1 MPAGSTIDDADP
13 LARNNVSVTGPQ
25 SPRGTLVLVHG
36 LGTNQQCW
44 DQVAAAFADWRIVR
58 LDNVGASP
66 VTQPHFRHNRYL
78 KLDAYADDLV
88 GVLDA
93 LQLQDAVLVG
103 HSVGAM
109 ISMLAAQG
117 RPQRVARLVMIGA
130 SPRYQ
135 DEPGYHG
142 GFRPEDVDDIYRA
155 ITADH
160 AGWAAGF
167 AAAAVGTDNPH
178 YGAEFAASLRDI
190 PAAITLTVLYSILQS
205 DLRETLRHTTQPTLL
220 IQSREDH
227 VVPLEVAQYLNSQIR
242 GSQLE
247 IIDAS
252 GHLPHVTAAP
262 LVVGAMQRFLA
273 NPANADGK

>member
-1 MPAGSTIDDADP
+1 MPAGSMIDDADP
-13 LARNNVSVTGPQ
+13 LAMNNVSDTGPQ
-25 SPRGTLVLVHG
+25 SSQGTLVFEHG

-44 DQVAAAFADWRIVR
+44 EQVVAAFPDWRIVR

-78 KLDAYADDLV
+78 KLESYAEDLV
-88 GVLDA
+88 AVLDA
-93 LQLQDAVLVG
+93 LQVRDAVLVG

-109 ISMLAAQG
+109 ISMLAAQR
-117 RPQRVARLVMIGA
+117 RPERVARLVMIGA

-160 AGWAAGF
+160 AGWATGF
-167 AAAAVGTDNPH
+167 AAAAVGADNAH

-190 PAAITLTVLYSILQS
+190 PPAITLTVLYSILQS
-205 DLRETLRHTTQPTLL
+205 DLRDALRHTTQPTLL
-220 IQSREDH
+220 IHSREDH
-227 VVPLEVAQYLNSQIR
+227 VVPNEVAQYLHSQIR
-242 GSQLE
+242 RSQLE

-262 LVVGAMQRFLA
+262 LVVAAMQRFLGA
-273 NPANADGK
+273 GQALP